1 VYKIKYHSNGK
12 IERYKARLVVKGYT
26 QTYGIDYQETFASVV
41 KLNIV
46 RILLSIAV
54 NKKWNLHQM
63 DVKNAF
69 LQGTLEEEVYMSLPP
84 GHAQEGNTNLV
95 CKLRK
100 SIYGLK
106 QYPRIWYVKL
116 SSYLLSYDFK
126 ISNTD
131 HSLFFKISNGIIIIV
146 SVYIDDIIIT
156 DNNMEEIKKVKAQLR
171 ENFDIK
177 VLELLKYFLGIEI
190 AQSPKRI
197 FISQRK
203 YTLDLL
209 REIGKLGC
217 KPTSTPIDSKI
228 KLNTE
233 DDEQLEDISQFQR
246 LVGKLIY
253 LTVTR
258 PDISFSI
265 SQISKFMHAPRTPH
279 LEAINRILR
288 YLKGTP
294 GKGVWMKNNNSNDIR
309 GNFDADWARSF
320 DRKSTTKFY
329 TFIDENL
336 AT

>member
-1 VYKIKYHSNGK
+1 
-12 IERYKARLVVKGYT
+12 
-26 QTYGIDYQETFASVV
+26 
-41 KLNIV
+41 
-46 RILLSIAV
+46 
-54 NKKWNLHQM
+54 
-63 DVKNAF
+63 
-69 LQGTLEEEVYMSLPP
+69 
-84 GHAQEGNTNLV
+84 
-95 CKLRK
+95 
-100 SIYGLK
+100 
-106 QYPRIWYVKL
+106 
-116 SSYLLSYDFK
+116 
-126 ISNTD
+126 
-131 HSLFFKISNGIIIIV
+131 
-146 SVYIDDIIIT
+146 
-156 DNNMEEIKKVKAQLR
+156 LR

-209 REIGKLGC
+209 RETGKLGC
-217 KPTSTPIDSKI
+217 KPTSTLIDSKI